1 MKEFT
6 FPNIPGKDVTLA
18 ENFNLS
24 DSISLSGK
32 KTRSERLMFSVVVDM
47 GFVSNIMH
55 HLGEIGDFVD
65 MRIDKDTHIMTLIFD
80 KKSNKEKEN

>member
-18 ENFNLS
+18 EDFNLS

-32 KTRSERLMFSVVVDM
+32 KTKSERLMFSVVVDM
-47 GFVSNIMH
+47 GFVSNVLH

-65 MRIDKDTHIMTLIFD
+65 MRIDKDTKVMTLIFN

>member
-47 GFVSNIMH
+47 GFVSNVMH